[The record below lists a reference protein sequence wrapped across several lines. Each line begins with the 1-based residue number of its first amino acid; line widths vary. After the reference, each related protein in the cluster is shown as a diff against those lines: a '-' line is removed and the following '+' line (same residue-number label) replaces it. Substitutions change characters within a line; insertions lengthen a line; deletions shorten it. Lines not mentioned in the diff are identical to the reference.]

1 MRKICLILLIFVAFF
16 SCGCH
21 SVRRKFVRKKRV
33 EREVP
38 VYVDFKEYPEV
49 PSTDAYINYYLY
61 VRGWLDEL
69 LGALDK
75 GTSYKRK
82 RRAIDETL
90 MNLEQIMVF
99 LSDDGRE
106 RIYPI
111 YNGFVEVAEDIKKN
125 RTMSENKANTLI
137 KKIERLKR
145 EFEKDF
151 NYVDAEKW
159 ML

>member
-1 MRKICLILLIFVAFF
+1 MRRICLILLIFVMFF

-21 SVRRKFVRKKRV
+21 SVRKKFVRKKRA
-33 EREVP
+33 EKEEL

-49 PSTDAYINYYLY
+49 PSTEAYINYYLY

-75 GTSYKRK
+75 GTSFKRK
-82 RRAIDETL
+82 KRAIEETI
-90 MNLEQIMVF
+90 MNLEQIMVYF
-99 LSDDGRE
+99 NEEGRE
-106 RIYPI
+106 RLYPI
-111 YNGFVEVAEDIKKN
+111 YDEFVEVEEEIKKN
-125 RTMSENKANTLI
+125 RTMSENKSNNLI